1 MLTARVNQYIE
12 IRAKWGRGEDGV
24 GLVSGPG
31 EAIIRI
37 KNATSTTGYRSQGG
51 GATMGPG
58 MGMVRLGLPGPGG
71 TVDVLAAFTRPG
83 DYVLRVGSET
93 VKIHVLPADKHVR
106 PRIKWVW
113 AYPSN
118 TGLVLI
124 TQYDVAMPGI
134 PTHIT
139 VHVRDHDTG
148 AAKTIH
154 VTTRTR
160 RGGTAFARIPAAQ
173 LAPSPHQ
180 GPNHLEV
187 QVIVNGKPA
196 WRGHET
202 VWLNTTTQPRRRQT
216 RHPTTRHR
224 RPATPPRTIPRTR
237 IARTIR
243 IPQNKTTQPTILIK
257 R

>member
-12 IRAKWGRGEDGV
+12 IRARWRRGEDSI

-37 KNATSTTGYRSQGG
+37 KSAASTTGYRAQGG
-51 GATMGPG
+51 GGMAGPG
-58 MGMVRLGLPGPGG
+58 AMFNLGLPGPGG
-71 TVDVLAAFTRPG
+71 TVDIIAAFTRPG
-83 DYVLRVGSET
+83 VYVLRIGSET
-93 VKIHVLPADKHVR
+93 VKIHVIPAEKRAR
-106 PRIKWVW
+106 PRLKWVW

-118 TGLVLI
+118 TGLVVI
-124 TQYDVAMPGI
+124 TQYNIAVPGI

-160 RGGTAFARIPAAQ
+160 RGGTAVTRIPAAQ

-180 GPNHLEV
+180 GANHLEV
-187 QVIVNGKPA
+187 QVLVNGKPA

-202 VWLNTTTQPRRRQT
+202 VWLNTMAQPRRRQAK
-216 RHPTTRHR
+216 HPTTRQP
-224 RPATPPRTIPRTR
+224 RPPSPPRTIPRTR
-237 IARTIR
+237 ITRTIR